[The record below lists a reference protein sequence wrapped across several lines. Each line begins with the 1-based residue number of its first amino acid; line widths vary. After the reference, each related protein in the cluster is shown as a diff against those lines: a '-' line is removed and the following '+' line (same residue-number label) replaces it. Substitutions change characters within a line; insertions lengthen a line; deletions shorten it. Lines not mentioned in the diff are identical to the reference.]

1 MKSTRLD
8 VSFLS
13 QGERCAAWLYLPEGD
28 APAPVIVMAHGLGA
42 VRTMRLDAFAERFQA
57 AGYACLVFDYRHFG
71 DSAGEPRQLLD
82 IRKQQ
87 EDWVAA
93 VACARQRPE
102 VDGRR
107 VVVWGT
113 SFSGGHAIWMGATQT
128 GLAAIMA
135 QCPFT
140 DGLASGLVM
149 NPITTL
155 QVLPRA
161 LADVVGAMLGRHP
174 VMVPT
179 SGKPFHV
186 GLMTAADCEPG
197 YLGLVPPSGGFRN
210 EVAARIALQI
220 LAHRPGTLAG
230 KVPCPAFFA
239 ICSRDSV
246 APSAATLRHVRH
258 APLGQIKSYDAG
270 HFDIY
275 VGQYFEQVVA
285 DQIGFLHQTVPLG

>member
-13 QGERCAAWLYLPEGD
+13 QGTSCAAWLYLPEGP

-42 VRTMRLDAFAERFQA
+42 VRSMRLDAFAERFQA

-82 IRKQQ
+82 IRQQ
-87 EDWVAA
+87 QQDWEAA
-93 VACARQRPE
+93 IACARQRPE
-102 VDGRR
+102 VDGQR

-113 SFSGGHAIWMGATQT
+113 SFSGGHALWLGATQP
-128 GLAAIMA
+128 GLAAVMA

-140 DGLASGLVM
+140 DGLASGMAM

-161 LADVVGAMLGRHP
+161 LADMVGSLLGRAP
-174 VMVPT
+174 VMVPC

-186 GLMTAADCEPG
+186 GLMTAPDCHDG
-197 YLGLVPPSGGFRN
+197 YLGLLSENTGFRN
-210 EVAARIALQI
+210 EVAARFALKI
-220 LAHRPGTLAG
+220 LTYRPGALAG
-230 KVPCPAFFA
+230 RIPCPAFFA
-239 ICSRDSV
+239 VCSRDSV
-246 APSAATLRHVRH
+246 APSGPTLRHVRH
-258 APLGQIKSYDAG
+258 ARRGEIKVYDTG

-275 VGQYFEQVVA
+275 VGAHFEQVVA
-285 DQIGFLHQTVPLG
+285 DQIAFLRKNVPLA